1 MSNYFKT
8 LFTDHP
14 ESVGENYLTHGY
26 KATIFGIKLIVYG
39 LAEII
44 HAILP
49 GMDFFELFGTNSY
62 IKIKEMSEELKIRKT
77 F

>member
-1 MSNYFKT
+1 MSNYFRK
-8 LFTDHP
+8 LFIDHP
-14 ESVGENYLTHGY
+14 ESVDESYLTHAY
-26 KATIFGIKLIVYG
+26 KATTFGFKLIVYG

-62 IKIKEMSEELKIRKT
+62 TKIKEMSEELKIRKL